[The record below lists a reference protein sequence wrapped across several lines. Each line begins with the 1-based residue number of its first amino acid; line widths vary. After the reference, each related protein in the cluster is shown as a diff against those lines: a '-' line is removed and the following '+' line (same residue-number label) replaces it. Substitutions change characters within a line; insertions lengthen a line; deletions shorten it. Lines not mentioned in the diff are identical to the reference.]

1 MQSDEILR
9 QVPDGRQTILLVDDE
24 QLVVDAGR
32 QVLERLGY
40 RVFTAFSGG
49 DAIGMVEQHKGGIDL
64 VILDLHM
71 PDINGEAVFDAIKN
85 NDRDIKVLLSSGGS
99 LNGEATRMLDR
110 GCNGFIQKPFSI
122 LELSENIKK
131 IIP

>member
-40 RVFTAFSGG
+40 RVFTAFNGG
-49 DAIGMVEQHKGGIDL
+49 DAIGMVEQLKGGIDL

-99 LNGEATRMLDR
+99 LNGEATRMLNR

>member
-40 RVFTAFSGG
+40 RVFTAFNGG

-99 LNGEATRMLDR
+99 LNGEATRMLNR